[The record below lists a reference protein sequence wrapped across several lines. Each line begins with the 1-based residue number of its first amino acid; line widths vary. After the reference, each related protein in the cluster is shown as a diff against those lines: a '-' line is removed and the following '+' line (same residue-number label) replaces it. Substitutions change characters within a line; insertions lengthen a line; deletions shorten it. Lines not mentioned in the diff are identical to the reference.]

1 MEPPHRAYCIWSV
14 IAFFNLDLQSQF
26 RGSLFQRNVANKT
39 KRTRFQ
45 FYGSLL
51 QGSFAKETYQ
61 RNVANKIKR
70 TRFLIEISSVV
81 ASFSNLI
88 GSNLDRLL
96 QMIGPCKR
104 DDILLQDPIENLV
117 F

>member
-51 QGSFAKETYQ
+51 QGSFAKETYHLKESTTCSHPIQ
-61 RNVANKIKR
+61 PIAFGVCLTLNPIAFGVCLLFSI
-70 TRFLIEISSVV
+70 LI
-81 ASFSNLI
+81 SNL
-88 GSNLDRLL
+88 
-96 QMIGPCKR
+96 
-104 DDILLQDPIENLV
+104 NLV
-117 F
+117 GLFSTERGK